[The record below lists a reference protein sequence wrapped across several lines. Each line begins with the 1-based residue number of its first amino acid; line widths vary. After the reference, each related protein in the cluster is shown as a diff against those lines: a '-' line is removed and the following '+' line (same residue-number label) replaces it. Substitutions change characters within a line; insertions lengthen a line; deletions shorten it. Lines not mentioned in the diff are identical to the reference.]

1 MDSEN
6 KKVNILIILGAVC
19 LVLALLGLLLFQHGR
34 DQDAHTIVLPDSSSS
49 QPTDAE
55 NADSGFAE
63 ISRSN
68 VQRII
73 QTLSRPSAYCQ
84 ALEIKTYSGDFVRT
98 QNVETWR
105 SGTLLRAQYITND
118 EVKNILTD
126 GQTLYIWY
134 QGERT
139 PVSVRLDGTV
149 SPDDLIGI
157 PTYETLLSLPMQRI
171 TEAAFAPLSADTAD
185 MCAYVSAQQDG
196 LRHNYWISLES
207 GLLCSQSVLDG
218 DEIVYSVSQT
228 DLEVFAEADEA
239 LEGIFRL
246 PDGSEPFAKA
256 G

>member
-1 MDSEN
+1 MDLGN

-34 DQDAHTIVLPDSSSS
+34 DQNAHTIVLPDSTAS
-49 QPTDAE
+49 QPTDSE
-55 NADSGFAE
+55 HADSAFAE
-63 ISRSN
+63 VTRSN

-73 QTLSRPSAYCQ
+73 QTLARPSAYRQ
-84 ALEIKTYSGDFVRT
+84 ALEITTYSDDFVRT
-98 QNVETWR
+98 QNIETWR
-105 SGTLLRAQYITND
+105 SGTLLRAQFVTGE

-134 QGERT
+134 QGET
-139 PVSVRLDGTV
+139 KAVTLRLDGTV

-157 PTYETLLSLPMQRI
+157 PTYETLLSLPIQRI
-171 TEAAFAPLSADTAD
+171 TEAAFAPLSADSAN

-218 DEIVYSVSQT
+218 DEIVYTATQT
-228 DLEVFAEADEA
+228 DLEVLADTDEA
-239 LEGIFRL
+239 FVDVFRL
-246 PDGSEPFAKA
+246 PDGTEPFAKA